1 MAEKM
6 TYNEALEKLE
16 KLVETIE
23 NPDHPLD
30 TIQAEVAE
38 AMKLVDYCKQCLAGT
53 EKELMDIIDKK

>member
-1 MAEKM
+1 MAEKLS
-6 TYNEALEKLE
+6 YKEALEKLE

-30 TIQAEVAE
+30 TIQEEVAQ

-53 EKELMDIIDKK
+53 EKDLMDIIDKK